1 MTFRCIKELIIK
13 ISAIILLLILCTV
26 AIMYTISYRLC
37 FSAAEK
43 IPAFSSV
50 VQIRFLIF
58 GISEETI
65 SGKFWFYSSTGSE
78 IAVIERSWS
87 GSSLY
92 IDFASASFN
101 GKTLQFP
108 ANIHTNFTNWNVSER
123 GYALSKYYL
132 TEDGCNLYPFTS
144 KEQNQA
150 VARLARYAL
159 RPDWQGKSQSVG
171 GSKHRFRQRVNLAGC
186 ESGVYYSVITDSYGN
201 ISLIKE

>member
-1 MTFRCIKELIIK
+1 MNFSSIRELIIK
-13 ISAIILLLILCTV
+13 ISAIILLLILSTV
-26 AIMYTISYRLC
+26 FILYTISYRLC

-50 VQIRFLIF
+50 MQIRFLIF
-58 GISEETI
+58 GISEDTI

-78 IAVIERSWS
+78 IAVVERSWS

-92 IDFASASFN
+92 IDFASASFS

-108 ANIHTNFTNWNVSER
+108 ANIHTNAANWNVSER
-123 GYALSKYYL
+123 GHHLSKYYL
-132 TEDGCNLYPFTS
+132 KEDGCDLYRFSS

-159 RPDWQGKSQSVG
+159 RPDWAGKSQSVG

-201 ISLIKE
+201 ISLIRE